1 VKDVPWELVW
11 HPNQAPFSGADPVNT
26 LAVNPSQSTTF
37 EVVGEGEFDIEYLDG
52 TSSKGDYFTDIFEI
66 GGATLQ
72 NMTMGLGVSTD
83 ISYGLVG
90 VGYASNEAIV
100 ANTQSLSSVYPNLP
114 VNMVNEGLINTV
126 AYSLWLN
133 DLGRLLLAWRR
144 VVLGADNLLDAS
156 SGNILFGGIDT
167 EKYEGELTR
176 IDIYPTSQ
184 NIFTAFVVALTS
196 LEAISPSGEDTLTS
210 QQFPIPV
217 VLDSGTTMSYLP
229 TDLANQVWRE
239 VGAIWSRQFNVAVIP
254 CGMQNSK
261 GYFSFGFAGPS
272 GPQIRVGMDE
282 LVLDMTSGRPFVFA
296 SGKYEG
302 QNICTFGVQ
311 NFTTGPYLLGDT
323 FLRSAY
329 VVYDLVNNQIG
340 LAATDFNSTD
350 SNIVPFP
357 SMGAQIPSAT
367 AAPRQAEVT
376 NAPQVTMPAF
386 AAEQGFLEG
395 ASESENAAPGM
406 STAFGVGQM
415 LIVGV
420 TMVLTAVGSGLFVV
434 L

>member
-1 VKDVPWELVW
+1 
-11 HPNQAPFSGADPVNT
+11 
-26 LAVNPSQSTTF
+26 
-37 EVVGEGEFDIEYLDG
+37 
-52 TSSKGDYFTDIFEI
+52 
-66 GGATLQ
+66 
-72 NMTMGLGVSTD
+72 
-83 ISYGLVG
+83 
-90 VGYASNEAIV
+90 
-100 ANTQSLSSVYPNLP
+100 
-114 VNMVNEGLINTV
+114 
-126 AYSLWLN
+126 
-133 DLGRLLLAWRR
+133 
-144 VVLGADNLLDAS
+144 
-156 SGNILFGGIDT
+156 LFGGIDT

-176 IDIYPTSQ
+176 IDIYPTTE

-196 LEAISPSGEDTLTS
+196 LEATSPSGEDTLTTRE
-210 QQFPIPV
+210 FPIPV

-229 TDLANQVWRE
+229 TDLANQVWQE
-239 VGAIWSRQFNVAVIP
+239 VGAVWSRRFSVAVIP
-254 CGMQNSK
+254 CDMQNSK
-261 GYFSFGFAGPS
+261 GHFSFGFAGPS
-272 GPQIRVGMDE
+272 GPQIRVGMGE
-282 LVLDMTSGRPFVFA
+282 LVLDLSSGRPGVLG

-357 SMGAQIPSAT
+357 SMGAHIPSAT

-376 NAPQVTMPAF
+376 NRPEVTMPAF
-386 AAEQGFLEG
+386 AAKPGFMEM
-395 ASESENAAPGM
+395 SSENAASGM

-415 LIVGV
+415 LVVGV